1 MPVMN
6 NEGNALID
14 FQQNYQDILRKAYGI
29 EDLDEAQISSLVV
42 ELQEIEEAR
51 LAGRTKETRELS
63 MIEKDLLSS
72 WEKGVSKEQNNRMI
86 QKLSLEDLERAT
98 MLTFDRINSLD
109 LTSYTDWRK
118 DPDCNYQSK
127 L

>member
-29 EDLDEAQISSLVV
+29 EDLDEAQIGSLVA

-72 WEKGVSKEQNNRMI
+72 WEKGVSKEQNDRMI

-98 MLTFDRINSLD
+98 MLTFERINSLD
-109 LTSYTDWRK
+109 LTSYTDWHK

>member
-29 EDLDEAQISSLVV
+29 EDLDEAQISSLVA